1 MTLRRL
7 LLLIGCLPALTV
19 LLAQCS
25 VAEPTFSPATTTPA
39 TPQPTATPQP
49 IDIYIPPPEFNPAG
63 QSTFDL
69 ATKQLGSVSVVEGE
83 CDPGF
88 LPNTRCLKVEVAC
101 DYLDP
106 INGVVRITE
115 PPAGIQPQGL
125 VVFGRGGDGLEA
137 IEDMRYGD
145 ETLQK
150 LVDEGFIV
158 VQRLWDSSWQ
168 DSQFGM
174 VAATC
179 RYATLLTWIHDTL
192 HESGAFCAMGNS
204 GGSDEV
210 AYAIAHW
217 ERAALLDFVLITSGP
232 PMARIDMAC
241 LDGANQAWR
250 DRCWALVQNHTE
262 CRLDGAVPQ
271 SCSFQ
276 DRAPLAPAWV
286 DRAFAPNAPCALMN
300 DQRRAEM
307 LDNSILSPA
316 AQLHYPETPVHFLYG
331 TQDCTETVAFG
342 LLYARAITSETNIN
356 FVPGA
361 PHRILQ
367 SPEAAQQVVG
377 EIKNFCRVSP

>member
-1 MTLRRL
+1 MIMRRL
-7 LLLIGCLPALTV
+7 LLLVWFLPTLAF
-19 LLAQCS
+19 LLAHCS
-25 VAEPTFSPATTTPA
+25 AAEPTLSQLTTTPA
-39 TPQPTATPQP
+39 PPQPTATTKP
-49 IDIYIPPPEFNPAG
+49 IDIYIPPSEYNLA
-63 QSTFDL
+63 QTTFDL
-69 ATKQLGSVSVVEGE
+69 ENKQLGSVTLLEGE

-88 LPNTRCLKVEVAC
+88 LPNTRCLNVEVTC

-106 INGVVRITE
+106 ISGVVRITE
-115 PPAGIQPQGL
+115 PSAGIQPQGM

-150 LVDEGFIV
+150 LVDDGFIV

-168 DSQFGM
+168 ASEFGM

-179 RYATLLTWIHDTL
+179 RYATLLTWIHDSL
-192 HESGAFCAMGNS
+192 HSAGAFCAMGNS

-210 AYAIAHW
+210 AYALTHW
-217 ERAALLDFVLITSGP
+217 DRASLLDFVLITSGP

-241 LDGANQAWR
+241 LDGDNPTWR
-250 DRCWALVQNHTE
+250 DRCWALVQNNTE

-286 DRAFAPNAPCALMN
+286 DRAFSPDAPCGLMN
-300 DQRRAEM
+300 DERRAE
-307 LDNSILSPA
+307 LLRNSILAPD
-316 AQLHYPETPVHFLYG
+316 AQLDYPDTPVHFLYG

-342 LLYARAITSETNIN
+342 LLYARAITSQTNIA
-356 FVPGA
+356 FVAGA

-367 SPEAAQQVVG
+367 SPEAGRQVAG
-377 EIKNFCRVSP
+377 EIKNFCRVTP